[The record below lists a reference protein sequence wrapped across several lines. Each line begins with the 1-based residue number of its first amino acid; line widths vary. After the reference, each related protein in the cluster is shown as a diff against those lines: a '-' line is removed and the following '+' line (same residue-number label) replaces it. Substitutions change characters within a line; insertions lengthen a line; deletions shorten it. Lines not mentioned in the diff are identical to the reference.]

1 MDNFNEKKE
10 SDALYFL
17 RVGGALLLICAAVAL
32 VLSFVNTVTRDKIA
46 QNETKQKRDAM
57 VALFGSDKIE
67 YTELDRIES
76 DGETVDAVYRVTENG
91 TTVGY
96 CVSVLS
102 PGFGGDIHMM
112 VAMTA
117 DKTVIGVKIVS
128 MSETP
133 GLGTRIDDEVYLS
146 QYAGMSSSLSSSDVD
161 VISGATKSSKAVL
174 NGVID
179 ALSALGGHLGA
190 GAGAGGMAK

>member
-1 MDNFNEKKE
+1 MDNFNAKKE

-17 RVGGALLLICAAVAL
+17 RIGGSLLLICSVVAL
-32 VLSFVNTVTRDKIA
+32 VLSFVNNVTRQRIE
-46 QNETKQKRDAM
+46 QNEINQKKDAM
-57 VALFGSDKIE
+57 MALFGVDEIE

-91 TTVGY
+91 ITVGY

-102 PGFGGDIHMM
+102 PGFGGDIAMM

-117 DKTVIGVKIVS
+117 DKTIIGVKIVS

-133 GLGTRIDDEVYLS
+133 GLGTRVNGDAYLS
-146 QYAGMSSSLSSSDVD
+146 QYSGMGMSVSSSDVD
-161 VISGATKSSKAVL
+161 MISGATKSSKAVL

-179 ALSALGGHLGA
+179 ALAALDGHLGT
-190 GAGAGGMAK
+190 GAGGGIK